1 MRGPKPAYPIDLKAE
16 EVEQLH
22 HLVRAHTSP
31 QAQPVRARIILQAY
45 EHPESSN
52 QQIAAQ
58 VGTSDRQVRKW
69 RKRWVTTHKLADA
82 PRSGAPRHFS
92 P

>member
-1 MRGPKPAYPIDLKAE
+1 MRGPRPAYPIELTAQ

-22 HLVRAHTSP
+22 QLVRAHNTP
-31 QAQPVRARIILQAY
+31 QAQGVRARIILQAY
-45 EHPESSN
+45 EHSESSN

-69 RKRWVTTHKLADA
+69 RKRWVLTHTLTDA
-82 PRSGAPRHFS
+82 PRSGAPRRFF

>member
-1 MRGPKPAYPIDLKAE
+1 MRGPRPAYPIELTAE

-22 HLVRAHTSP
+22 QLVRAHTSP
-31 QAQPVRARIILQAY
+31 QAQVVRAQIILQAF

-52 QQIAAQ
+52 QQIAAH

-69 RKRWVTTHKLADA
+69 RKRWILTHTLTDA
-82 PRSGAPRHFS
+82 PRSGAPRRFS

>member
-1 MRGPKPAYPIDLKAE
+1 MRGPRPAYPIELTAE
-16 EVEQLH
+16 EVEQLRQ
-22 HLVRAHTSP
+22 LVRAHQSP
-31 QAQPVRARIILQAY
+31 QAQAVRARLILQAY

-52 QQIAAQ
+52 QQIATQ

-69 RKRWVTTHKLADA
+69 RGRWVASRTLADA
-82 PRSGAPRHFS
+82 PRSGARRRFS